1 MKSIGQLDRPVIIQK
16 ATKSQ
21 DAMGGS
27 TFSYS
32 NVATPFANV
41 EWKNSSTDEN
51 ENRVQGIQT
60 VIFTIRNV
68 SSVQKNIN
76 LQSNYRVAFPVSGGS
91 VTSETQYYKV
101 VGIRVIE
108 GRQRFKELTTELDM
122 RTFETS

>member
-51 ENRVQGIQT
+51 ENRKI
-60 VIFTIRNV
+60 
-68 SSVQKNIN
+68 
-76 LQSNYRVAFPVSGGS
+76 
-91 VTSETQYYKV
+91 
-101 VGIRVIE
+101 
-108 GRQRFKELTTELDM
+108 
-122 RTFETS
+122 